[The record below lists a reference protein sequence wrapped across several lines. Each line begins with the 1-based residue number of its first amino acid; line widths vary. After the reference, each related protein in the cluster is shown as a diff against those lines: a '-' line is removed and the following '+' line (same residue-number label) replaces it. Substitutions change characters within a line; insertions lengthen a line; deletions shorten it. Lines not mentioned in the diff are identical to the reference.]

1 MQWNLA
7 GAHRHSGWFLIM
19 KYIETV
25 NIDIG
30 LQNNN
35 ALVITSSQGLGKG
48 IAVFLLREGANVML
62 SVRSEEKLVAV

>member
-1 MQWNLA
+1 
-7 GAHRHSGWFLIM
+7 M

-35 ALVITSSQGLGKG
+35 ALVITSSQGLGKV

-62 SVRSEEKLVAV
+62 SVRSEEKLVAA